1 MGGGWGEFRMLIAE
15 GVQDVD
21 SRGLLGQSEDNQK
34 IRQNGGD
41 YGSVVGG

>member
-1 MGGGWGEFRMLIAE
+1 MIGCLFLRG

-21 SRGLLGQSEDNQK
+21 SGGLLGQSEDNQK